1 MENSKFIRVRSG
13 NTLNDLVSEIR
24 STTAAVDGQQ
34 QRKEQSRRLS
44 SARAASHVVM
54 RTPSTGHTGGIE
66 FNPSSD
72 CSSLQPISASTVNC
86 LYMPA
91 ISIVHIERNRL
102 YQSQLPSMHI
112 RGVVSHMTWMYC
124 TYKPNTLSPAI
135 GMSSYSFYG
144 YSKESTAPNSP
155 GNQDS
160 MGSSMSP
167 GADGQSL
174 GSPGANSTSEG
185 VRNICMLVHHDD
197 CSSLCLFD
205 GSNGANFYALIRL
218 ADITAVSLIQS
229 IYLQC
234 N

>member
-1 MENSKFIRVRSG
+1 
-13 NTLNDLVSEIR
+13 
-24 STTAAVDGQQ
+24 
-34 QRKEQSRRLS
+34 
-44 SARAASHVVM
+44 
-54 RTPSTGHTGGIE
+54 
-66 FNPSSD
+66 
-72 CSSLQPISASTVNC
+72 
-86 LYMPA
+86 
-91 ISIVHIERNRL
+91 
-102 YQSQLPSMHI
+102 
-112 RGVVSHMTWMYC
+112 
-124 TYKPNTLSPAI
+124 
-135 GMSSYSFYG
+135 MSSYSFYG

-218 ADITAVSLIQS
+218 ADITAVSLIQYICNAIEKNYNWLCFGRFVLLLHYS
-229 IYLQC
+229 ARLKFKMLQDLSGR
-234 N
+234 